1 MFLYNLQVAIKMHR
15 EHIKPDV
22 NGGENRRD
30 NIRNWQSNWHDHMI
44 QNEEKQ
50 NKTKT
55 TRRQLKRWATRIS
68 PNRKTNLVN
77 SIISQFESLG
87 HSDR

>member
-22 NGGENRRD
+22 NVRENRRD
-30 NIRNWQSNWHDHMI
+30 NIINWQSNWHDHMI

-50 NKTKT
+50 NNNHKMAIKKMSNTDPT
-55 TRRQLKRWATRIS
+55 
-68 PNRKTNLVN
+68 
-77 SIISQFESLG
+77 E
-87 HSDR
+87 